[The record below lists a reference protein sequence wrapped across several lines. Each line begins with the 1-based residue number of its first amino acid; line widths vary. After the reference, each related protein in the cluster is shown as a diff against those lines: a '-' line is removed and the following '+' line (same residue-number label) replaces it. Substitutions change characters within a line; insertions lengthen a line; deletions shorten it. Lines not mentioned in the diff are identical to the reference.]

1 VFTSSDQKSD
11 DTSPPKHD
19 PCDFETSLRIHIRHD
34 SDNERKY
41 CTSNKKQTLF
51 QLFLQ
56 FFKSLERTLSSSFE
70 LSQCLKV
77 KAGALHKKKSCILLA
92 FGIPRRALFT
102 TEKKRKNNS
111 AAQARPREAR
121 SLLASATTLQREAT
135 VPHSSLEHLVS
146 NTCVSDSLNL
156 SQKDQN
162 SAIQEKKSPS
172 LRNWHPSKCSTSM

>member
-1 VFTSSDQKSD
+1 M
-11 DTSPPKHD
+11 
-19 PCDFETSLRIHIRHD
+19 
-34 SDNERKY
+34 
-41 CTSNKKQTLF
+41 CTSIKEQTLF
-51 QLFLQ
+51 EFFLQ

-156 SQKDQN
+156 SSKRPKQCH
-162 SAIQEKKSPS
+162 SRKKETISSQLAPLKMLDLNAKQQRAVKKNTRHNITSKHGTHIFS
-172 LRNWHPSKCSTSM
+172 LNVGLF

>member
-1 VFTSSDQKSD
+1 MLESESRRITQK
-11 DTSPPKHD
+11 
-19 PCDFETSLRIHIRHD
+19 E
-34 SDNERKY
+34 
-41 CTSNKKQTLF
+41 
-51 QLFLQ
+51 
-56 FFKSLERTLSSSFE
+56 
-70 LSQCLKV
+70 
-77 KAGALHKKKSCILLA
+77 SCILLA

-172 LRNWHPSKCSTSM
+172 LRNWHPSKCSTSIQNSNVQLKKIHDTTSQASMELTFVVSMLAFFERQSCTVATSPL